1 MTYENQVLPNH
12 FINRPTL
19 VEKFRKTNNK
29 SIVYVSAGAGYGKT
43 TAVLEYLRTDE
54 LTYEWLS
61 ITESLN
67 HSQVFFM
74 KVISLLEIEDESEV
88 IDFLNVSLMNQKINT
103 FVDLLTTILE
113 KQKNKVI
120 VLDDIHLI
128 KEAIL
133 VESIHYFLRHLPQ
146 GVRVILISRT
156 MDWLNQ
162 PEFLLNNQLAV
173 LEQADFYL
181 DENSSRKI
189 LDLKTELSSETKEDY
204 LELSSG
210 WITGLQL
217 LSQLTPKSFEFVNQ
231 NSLVLEQY
239 LYTEVFSTF
248 DQEMQ
253 EISEAIFFL
262 YDDFILSKKYD
273 GSTN

>member
-103 FVDLLTTILE
+103 FVDLLITILE
-113 KQKNKVI
+113 K
-120 VLDDIHLI
+120 
-128 KEAIL
+128 
-133 VESIHYFLRHLPQ
+133 
-146 GVRVILISRT
+146 
-156 MDWLNQ
+156 
-162 PEFLLNNQLAV
+162 
-173 LEQADFYL
+173 
-181 DENSSRKI
+181 
-189 LDLKTELSSETKEDY
+189 
-204 LELSSG
+204 
-210 WITGLQL
+210 
-217 LSQLTPKSFEFVNQ
+217 
-231 NSLVLEQY
+231 
-239 LYTEVFSTF
+239 
-248 DQEMQ
+248 
-253 EISEAIFFL
+253 
-262 YDDFILSKKYD
+262 
-273 GSTN
+273 